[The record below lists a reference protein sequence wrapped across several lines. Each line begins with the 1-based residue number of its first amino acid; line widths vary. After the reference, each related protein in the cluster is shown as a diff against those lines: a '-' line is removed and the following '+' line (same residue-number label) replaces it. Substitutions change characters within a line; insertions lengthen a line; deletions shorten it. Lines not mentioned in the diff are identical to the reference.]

1 MACQLMRGLW
11 RREWQSTPVFLA
23 GESHGQRNLSGYSSW
38 GHKESDTE
46 RLTLLEGETLEGH
59 CSRRS
64 EVGYVD
70 GPMTV
75 GTNED
80 VSTHVSTPQK
90 ASALKGRGSE

>member
-11 RREWQSTPVFLA
+11 RRERQSTPVFVL
-23 GESHGQRNLSGYSSW
+23 GESHGQRNLSGYSPW
-38 GHKESDTE
+38 GHKDSDTE

-59 CSRRS
+59 RSRRP

-70 GPMTV
+70 GLTTV